1 MFISKDAALV
11 DSGEFVSLL
20 SDPVKW
26 PLFLPTQGVTPASAQ
41 RLTCQRL
48 SGLFQSHQTQVL
60 GHFFFFCSRDHGG
73 LENVDFQ
80 GEAKGGLNV
89 WLWAWH

>member
-60 GHFFFFCSRDHGG
+60 GLFFFSVPGTLEG
-73 LENVDFQ
+73 LKMLTFRERPR
-80 GEAKGGLNV
+80 EA
-89 WLWAWH
+89 

>member
-1 MFISKDAALV
+1 MFISKDAALG

-26 PLFLPTQGVTPASAQ
+26 PLFLPSQGVTPASAQ

-60 GHFFFFCSRDHGG
+60 GHFLFSVPGT
-73 LENVDFQ
+73 LECLKMLTFRERPR
-80 GEAKGGLNV
+80 EA
-89 WLWAWH
+89 